1 LSTSAS
7 KSASETLPTAIGL
20 PRSVERKGAIE
31 NRCRDHA
38 INL

>member
-7 KSASETLPTAIGL
+7 KLASETLPTAIGI
-20 PRSVERKGAIE
+20 PRSVREDAASGIAAL
-31 NRCRDHA
+31 DHA

>member
-7 KSASETLPTAIGL
+7 KSASETLPTAIGI
-20 PRSVERKGAIE
+20 PRLVWKMRLK
-31 NRCRDHA
+31 NRRLDHA